1 MKKNQKGFFALAM
14 STLLFIAGCGAGNAN
29 NTNSDAANASATT
42 APTTEASSSA
52 APASDDVNIR
62 FGYSPWLGSAGA
74 IVANEK
80 KIFADKGVNV
90 EFVQME
96 GNTKDAFISGKLDAV
111 VQSLDAVVQM
121 KATEDP
127 KDPVQVIAVI
137 DRSKGADGIIA
148 SKDVATLQDL
158 KGKDVAVSIGSV
170 AHFLL
175 LNALQTVNMKES
187 DVNIVN
193 MNNNLAGSTFMAG
206 KVDAAVTWEP
216 YLSEAAAKGGHLL
229 YSTAD
234 APNLIVDALVVKKSM
249 IDKHPEAL
257 KAMVASFDE
266 GLKLF
271 STTDEGKKIV
281 ADALG
286 MDVAAVDSTIATL
299 DLTTSEASKTML
311 VDNKSEWE
319 TTMKGFSAF
328 FMDQKIITSP
338 VDPAGIINT
347 FLYQ

>member
-1 MKKNQKGFFALAM
+1 MKNNQKGFLALAM

-29 NTNSDAANASATT
+29 TANNDAANAAATT
-42 APTTEASSSA
+42 APTAEASSSA
-52 APASDDVNIR
+52 APAADDVNIR

-80 KIFADKGVNV
+80 KIFADKGANV

-96 GNTKDAFISGKLDAV
+96 GNTKDAFMSGKLDAV

-121 KATEDP
+121 KANEDA

-148 SKDVATLQDL
+148 ANDIAALQDL
-158 KGKDVAVSIGSV
+158 KGKDIAVSIGSV

-175 LNALQTVNMKES
+175 LHALQTVDLKEA

-206 KVDAAVTWEP
+206 QVDAAVTWEP
-216 YLSEAAAKGGHLL
+216 YLSEAAAKDGHLL

-249 IDKHPEAL
+249 IDEHPEAL
-257 KAMVASFDE
+257 KAMVAAFDE
-266 GLKLF
+266 GLELF
-271 STTDEGKKIV
+271 NTTDEGKQIV
-281 ADALG
+281 ADALD
-286 MDVAAVDSTIATL
+286 MDLAAVNSTIATL
-299 DLTTSEASKTML
+299 DLTTADASKTML
-311 VDNKSEWE
+311 VDNKTEWE
-319 TTMKGFSAF
+319 TTMGSFSAF

-338 VDPAGIINT
+338 VDTAGIING
-347 FLYQ
+347 FLYE

>member
-1 MKKNQKGFFALAM
+1 MKNKQKGFLALAM
-14 STLLFIAGCGAGNAN
+14 STLLFIAGCGGGNAN
-29 NTNSDAANASATT
+29 TTNNDTAKAAAAT
-42 APTTEASSSA
+42 APTTEAASA
-52 APASDDVNIR
+52 ADDVSIR

-121 KATEDP
+121 KANEDP

-137 DRSKGADGIIA
+137 DRSKGADGVVA
-148 SKDVATLQDL
+148 SEDIATLQDL
-158 KGKDVAVSIGSV
+158 KGKDVAVSIGSA

-175 LNALQTVNMKES
+175 LHALQTVEMKES
-187 DVNIVN
+187 EVNIVN

-206 KVDAAVTWEP
+206 QVDAAVTWEP
-216 YLSEAAAKGGHLL
+216 YLSEAAATGGHIL
-229 YSTAD
+229 YSTAE

-249 IDKHPEAL
+249 IDEHPEAL

-266 GLKLF
+266 GLELF
-271 STTDEGKKIV
+271 NTTDEGKKIV

-286 MDVAAVDSTIATL
+286 MEVAAMDSTMATL

-311 VDNKSEWE
+311 VDNKAEWE
-319 TTMKGFSAF
+319 TTMQGFSAF
-328 FMDQKIITSP
+328 FLDQKIITSS
-338 VDPAGIINT
+338 VDTAGIING
-347 FLYQ
+347 FLYE